1 MTAVM
6 TDQKT
11 TWAIDASH
19 THVEFAVKHMM
30 IATVKGAFT
39 GVSGAIVIDEE
50 HFANSSVEVDI
61 DTASITT
68 RDQKRDEHLRSADF
82 FNVEAYPTLH
92 FASTAVKDIDGE
104 EFTLA
109 GDLTIAG
116 VTRPVDLRVKQTG
129 TAVSPWGATVT
140 GFEADTKINRKDFGL
155 TWNVALEAG
164 GFAVGDQVKIHL
176 DIEAIRQ

>member
-1 MTAVM
+1 VTAVM

-50 HFANSSVEVDI
+50 HFANSSAEVDI
-61 DTASITT
+61 DAASITT

-82 FNVEAYPTLH
+82 FNVEAYPTLQ
-92 FASTAVKDIDGE
+92 FASTAVKDIDGD
-104 EFTLA
+104 EFTLV

-116 VTRPVDLRVKQTG
+116 VTRQVDLKVKQTG
-129 TAVSPWGATVT
+129 TAVSPWGATVA